1 MPAMQETWVQS
12 LGWEDPLEKEM
23 AAHLSTPA
31 WRIPWTEEP
40 DGLQAMD
47 HKESN
52 TIEWL
57 SLRKKVAGKKI
68 QI

>member
-1 MPAMQETWVQS
+1 
-12 LGWEDPLEKEM
+12 M

-57 SLRKKVAGKKI
+57 SGKKW
-68 QI
+68 QEKKYEYNFF